1 MKNKVLKYKW
11 IMFSETWDILSH
23 IKDRIRKHELGAQ
36 CCAVLSA
43 EQKQRYQRV
52 WDAVLGN
59 TQNFSFW
66 QLKSNSSL

>member
-36 CCAVLSA
+36 CCRCSVCRTKAAISA
-43 EQKQRYQRV
+43 RV
-52 WDAVLGN
+52 GCGPG
-59 TQNFSFW
+59 
-66 QLKSNSSL
+66 

>member
-23 IKDRIRKHELGAQ
+23 IKDRIQNTSWVHNVA
-36 CCAVLSA
+36 AVLSA